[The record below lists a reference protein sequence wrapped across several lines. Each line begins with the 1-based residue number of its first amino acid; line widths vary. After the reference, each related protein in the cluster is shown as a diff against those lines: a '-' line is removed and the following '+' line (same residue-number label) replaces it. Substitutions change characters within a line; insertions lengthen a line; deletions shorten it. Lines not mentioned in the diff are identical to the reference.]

1 MSKKG
6 DSFRLLTC
14 PDGNTACDDFQHVQH
29 DVISLNWSQRG
40 MKCWAYKESCRLQA
54 MFRIHLLLVH
64 VFIQSLKTC
73 TFFPILSL
81 SQTAERFEPTNMRE
95 WRNYALAALLL
106 LHDERPLRRGWRVE
120 VMEKVGVCLS
130 GEFGRHGMRARNV
143 SSTLVPRGWSGAG
156 CKGKSYRA
164 TMLDNVQEVEG
175 EGSRAAGESTQP
187 HS

>member
-1 MSKKG
+1 MLGVQRELPTTGHVSHPFAV
-6 DSFRLLTC
+6 SARLH
-14 PDGNTACDDFQHVQH
+14 P
-29 DVISLNWSQRG
+29 ISQDLHFLPHPL
-40 MKCWAYKESCRLQA
+40 A
-54 MFRIHLLLVH
+54 
-64 VFIQSLKTC
+64 
-73 TFFPILSL
+73 LSL
-81 SQTAERFEPTNMRE
+81 TQTAERFEPTNMRE

-156 CKGKSYRA
+156 CKGKSYLA

-175 EGSRAAGESTQP
+175 EGSRAEGESTQP